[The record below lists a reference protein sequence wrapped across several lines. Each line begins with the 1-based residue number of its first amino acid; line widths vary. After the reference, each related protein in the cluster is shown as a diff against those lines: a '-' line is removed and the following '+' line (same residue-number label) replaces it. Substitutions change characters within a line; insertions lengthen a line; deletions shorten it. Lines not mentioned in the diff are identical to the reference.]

1 MNLPAPIIAAIDVG
15 TNSFHLII
23 ASVNNRGML
32 MIHQREK
39 ETVRLGASTGKD
51 MKYLAPD
58 AIERGVNTLS
68 QFAKLARSAK
78 AEIYAVATSAVREA
92 NNRYDF
98 IEQVKKEAGID
109 ISVVSGAEEGR
120 LIYMGAVH
128 ALPIFSKKALLL
140 DIGGGSTETI
150 IGENGDI
157 KFIHSA
163 KIGSVR
169 ITQNFF
175 TDYISSRSKI
185 KQCREYIKG
194 LWAPTLNYLY
204 KDKFDTVIG
213 TSGTIQNI
221 VTIAHSLKG
230 ERIPDITNG
239 LTADKKDIINAI
251 STIINTKT
259 IEERM
264 LIPGMDPKRADIIL
278 GGALILERAVMALDI
293 KQILIS
299 SYALREG
306 IVFDIVNKKQ
316 LNITEPYLSH
326 LRYETIL
333 NLCSHYKVNITHSE
347 SVKDIALSI
356 YDDLRSIHKL
366 GNEEKEL
373 LEAAAMLHDV
383 GYYISHDQHHKH
395 SYYLISQSIMQ
406 GFNNDESEIIANIAR
421 YHRKSLPK
429 KKHENFMYISQ
440 EKQYIIKVL
449 SGILR
454 IAEGIDRRQ
463 MQIVKSARV
472 KLTDKSAQ
480 IYLFPDPQ
488 KITPDIELWGA
499 ERRKDLLEETLGI
512 SITFHIEEY

>member
-1 MNLPAPIIAAIDVG
+1 MNLPAPMIAAIDVG

-39 ETVRLGASTGKD
+39 ETVRLGASTVKD
-51 MKYLAPD
+51 MKFLAPD

-78 AEIYAVATSAVREA
+78 AEIFAVATSAVREA
-92 NNRYDF
+92 NNRYEF
-98 IEQVKKEAGID
+98 LERVKQEAGID
-109 ISVVSGAEEGR
+109 VSVISGAEEGR
-120 LIYMGAVH
+120 LIYMGAIH
-128 ALPIFSKKALLL
+128 ALPLFPKKALMI

-150 IGENGDI
+150 IGEKGEI

-163 KIGSVR
+163 KIGAVR

-175 TDYISSRSKI
+175 PDYISSRPKI
-185 KQCREYIKG
+185 KLCREYIKG
-194 LWAPTLNYLY
+194 LWTPTLNHIFEE
-204 KDKFDTVIG
+204 KFDTVVG

-221 VTIAHSLKG
+221 VMIAHSLKG
-230 ERIPDITNG
+230 ERIPDISNG
-239 LTADKKDIINAI
+239 LTASKKDIIKAI
-251 STIINTKT
+251 STIVNTKT
-259 IEERM
+259 VEERM

-278 GGALILERAVMALDI
+278 GGALILERAVLELDI
-293 KQILIS
+293 KQILLS

-306 IVFDIVNKKQ
+306 IVFDIVRKKQ

-326 LRYETIL
+326 LRYESIL
-333 NLCSHYKVNITHSE
+333 TMCNRYKVNVSHAE

-356 YDDLRSIHKL
+356 FDDLSQIHKF
-366 GNEEKEL
+366 NNYEREL
-373 LEAAAMLHDV
+373 LEAASMLHDI

-406 GFNNDESEIIANIAR
+406 GFNNDELELIANIAR

-429 KKHENFMYISQ
+429 KKHENLMFLNE
-440 EKQYIIKVL
+440 EKQFIISVL

-463 MQIVKSARV
+463 MQIIKSARV
-472 KLTDKSAQ
+472 ELKDKTA
-480 IYLFPDPQ
+480 IVYLYPDPQ

-499 ERRKDLLEETLGI
+499 ERRKELLESTLGI
-512 SITFHIEEY
+512 SISFVIE